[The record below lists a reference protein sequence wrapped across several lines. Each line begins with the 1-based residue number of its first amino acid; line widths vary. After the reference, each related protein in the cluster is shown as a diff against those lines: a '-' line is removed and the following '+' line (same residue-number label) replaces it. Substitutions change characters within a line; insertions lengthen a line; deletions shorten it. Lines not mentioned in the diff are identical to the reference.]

1 MAAHVLGLDPG
12 IKGGHDKLIWY
23 QLQKIAPLRRDLY
36 SGKMGLLSQPT
47 CRKGDTCWD
56 CDSAQN
62 LQFIVLFN
70 TLTVWHDSCSER
82 GKISN
87 GALMRDTFPE
97 LRQDEGGAAGG
108 FRPSAEGGLYPHRR
122 LQRRV
127 AINDT
132 TLRDGEQTPGVAFTA
147 NEKLQIAASLSDAG
161 VDEIEAGTPAMG
173 AEEQEAIRRI
183 ARAGLP
189 IRVMAWCRMRRSD
202 VDDAVASGVS
212 IVNLSAPVSHPQIAA
227 KFGGSLSRVI
237 AATRDVIGYARA
249 KGLEVAFGGEDS
261 SRASRE
267 TLEPI
272 LEAAAK
278 AGATRYRFADTLG
291 VIDPVATR
299 AAIETVRTM
308 TDLPI
313 EFHAHND
320 LGFATANTIAAIEAG
335 AAAAS
340 VTVNG
345 LGERAGN
352 AALEQVAVALDSI
365 FGNGHRVHLPAL
377 RHLSALVARSS
388 GIEVG
393 RESNGNYSQLS
404 KDALLKAM
412 EKTGWVQAKAA
423 RILGLTPR
431 QIGYALKK
439 HGIEM
444 KRF

>member
-1 MAAHVLGLDPG
+1 
-12 IKGGHDKLIWY
+12 
-23 QLQKIAPLRRDLY
+23 
-36 SGKMGLLSQPT
+36 
-47 CRKGDTCWD
+47 
-56 CDSAQN
+56 
-62 LQFIVLFN
+62 
-70 TLTVWHDSCSER
+70 
-82 GKISN
+82 
-87 GALMRDTFPE
+87 MRDTFPE
-97 LRQDEGGAAGG
+97 LKQDEGGAAGD
-108 FRPSAEGGLYPHRR
+108 FRRPAEGALYPRR
-122 LQRRV
+122 QLKRRV

-147 NEKLQIAASLSDAG
+147 AEKLQIAAALADAG

-173 AEEQEAIRRI
+173 ADEQEAIRRI

-189 IRVMAWCRMRRSD
+189 VRVMAWCRMRRSD
-202 VDDAVASGVS
+202 VDDAIASGVS

-227 KFGGSLSRVI
+227 KFGGSLGAVI

-272 LEAAAK
+272 LEAAAR

-299 AAIETVRTM
+299 VAIETVRKM
-308 TDLPI
+308 TDLAI
-313 EFHAHND
+313 EFHGHND

-352 AALEQVAVALDSI
+352 AALEQVAVALDSL
-365 FGNGHRVHLPAL
+365 FDSAHRLHLPAL
-377 RHLSALVARSS
+377 RHLSDLVARSS

-393 RESNGNYSQLS
+393 RAQPIVGKDVFTHELGIHVDGILKSRACYEALSPKTLGRKHRFVLGKHSGLSGLRHELAYLGLQLTGDEERQLLAAIRSYSERHKTSVPPFTLVRLA
-404 KDALLKAM
+404 DALINQRSECHVAPSEDPRPGFGASLNRL
-412 EKTGWVQAKAA
+412 ELERNAA
-423 RILGLTPR
+423 
-431 QIGYALKK
+431 
-439 HGIEM
+439 
-444 KRF
+444 

>member
-1 MAAHVLGLDPG
+1 
-12 IKGGHDKLIWY
+12 
-23 QLQKIAPLRRDLY
+23 
-36 SGKMGLLSQPT
+36 
-47 CRKGDTCWD
+47 
-56 CDSAQN
+56 
-62 LQFIVLFN
+62 
-70 TLTVWHDSCSER
+70 
-82 GKISN
+82 
-87 GALMRDTFPE
+87 MRDTFPE

-108 FRPSAEGGLYPHRR
+108 FRLPVEGGLYPHRR

-173 AEEQEAIRRI
+173 TEEQEAIRRI
-183 ARAGLP
+183 AGAGLP

-202 VDDAVASGVS
+202 VDDAIASGVS
-212 IVNLSAPVSHPQIAA
+212 IVNLSAPVSHPQIVA
-227 KFGGSLSRVI
+227 KFGSSLSRVV

-299 AAIETVRTM
+299 AAIKTIQTM

-393 RESNGNYSQLS
+393 RAQPVVGQDVFTHESGIHVDGILKSRACYEALSPQKLGRNHRFVLGKHSGLSGLRHELAYLGLQLTEYEERQLLSAVRSYSERQ
-404 KDALLKAM
+404 KTTIPAFALLRLATSLID
-412 EKTGWVQAKAA
+412 ERSDDGFRHCGHQVETERSAA
-423 RILGLTPR
+423 
-431 QIGYALKK
+431 
-439 HGIEM
+439 
-444 KRF
+444 

>member
-1 MAAHVLGLDPG
+1 
-12 IKGGHDKLIWY
+12 
-23 QLQKIAPLRRDLY
+23 
-36 SGKMGLLSQPT
+36 
-47 CRKGDTCWD
+47 
-56 CDSAQN
+56 
-62 LQFIVLFN
+62 
-70 TLTVWHDSCSER
+70 
-82 GKISN
+82 
-87 GALMRDTFPE
+87 MRDTFPE

-108 FRPSAEGGLYPHRR
+108 FRAPAEGGLYPRR
-122 LQRRV
+122 QLKRRV

-147 NEKLQIAASLSDAG
+147 AEKLQIAAALADAG

-173 AEEQEAIRRI
+173 ADEQEAIRRI

-227 KFGGSLSRVI
+227 KFGGSLGAVI

-249 KGLEVAFGGEDS
+249 RGLEVAFGGEDS

-272 LEAAAK
+272 LEAAAR

-291 VIDPVATR
+291 VIDPIATR
-299 AAIETVRTM
+299 AAIKTVRKM
-308 TDLPI
+308 TDLAI
-313 EFHAHND
+313 EFHGHND

-352 AALEQVAVALDSI
+352 AALEQVAVALDSL
-365 FGNGHRVHLPAL
+365 FGNAHRLHLPAL
-377 RHLSALVARSS
+377 RHLSDLVARSS

-393 RESNGNYSQLS
+393 RAQPIVGKDVFTHESGIHVDGILKSRACYEALSPKTLGRKHRFVLGKHSGLSGLRHELAYLGLQLTGDEECQLLAAIRSYSERHKTSVPAFTLLRLA
-404 KDALLKAM
+404 DALI
-412 EKTGWVQAKAA
+412 EQRSERHFAA
-423 RILGLTPR
+423 SEDAPRGFGAWLNGLELER
-431 QIGYALKK
+431 SAA
-439 HGIEM
+439 
-444 KRF
+444 

>member
-1 MAAHVLGLDPG
+1 
-12 IKGGHDKLIWY
+12 
-23 QLQKIAPLRRDLY
+23 
-36 SGKMGLLSQPT
+36 
-47 CRKGDTCWD
+47 
-56 CDSAQN
+56 
-62 LQFIVLFN
+62 
-70 TLTVWHDSCSER
+70 
-82 GKISN
+82 
-87 GALMRDTFPE
+87 MRDTFSE

-108 FRPSAEGGLYPHRR
+108 FRLSAEGGLYPHRR

-147 NEKLQIAASLSDAG
+147 NEKLQIAAALSDAG

-202 VDDAVASGVS
+202 VDDAIASGVS

-227 KFGGSLSRVI
+227 KFGGSLSRVV

-299 AAIETVRTM
+299 AAIETVRTL

-313 EFHAHND
+313 EFHGHND

-393 RESNGNYSQLS
+393 RAQPVVGKDVFTHESGIHVDGILKSRACYEALS
-404 KDALLKAM
+404 PQKLGRNHRFVLGKHSGLSGLRHELAY
-412 EKTGWVQAKAA
+412 
-423 RILGLTPR
+423 LGLQLTEDEER
-431 QIGYALKK
+431 QLLSAVRSYSERQKTTIPAFTLLRLATSLIDERSDDGFRHCGHQA
-439 HGIEM
+439 ETE
-444 KRF
+444 RSAA

>member
-1 MAAHVLGLDPG
+1 
-12 IKGGHDKLIWY
+12 
-23 QLQKIAPLRRDLY
+23 
-36 SGKMGLLSQPT
+36 
-47 CRKGDTCWD
+47 
-56 CDSAQN
+56 
-62 LQFIVLFN
+62 
-70 TLTVWHDSCSER
+70 
-82 GKISN
+82 
-87 GALMRDTFPE
+87 MRDTFPE

-108 FRPSAEGGLYPHRR
+108 FRPSAEEGLYPQRR
-122 LQRRV
+122 LRRRV

-147 NEKLQIAASLSDAG
+147 NEKLQIAAALSDAG

-202 VDDAVASGVS
+202 VDDAIASGVS
-212 IVNLSAPVSHPQIAA
+212 RVNLSAPVSHPQIAA
-227 KFGGSLSRVI
+227 KFGGSLAQVVS
-237 AATRDVIGYARA
+237 ATRDVIGYARG

-261 SRASRE
+261 SRASRG

-299 AAIETVRTM
+299 AAIETVRKI

-313 EFHAHND
+313 EFHGHND

-340 VTVNG
+340 VTING

-352 AALEQVAVALDSI
+352 APLEQVAVALDSI
-365 FGNGHRVHLPAL
+365 FGNAHRIHLPAL
-377 RHLSALVARSS
+377 RHLSALVGRCS
-388 GIEVG
+388 GIDVG
-393 RESNGNYSQLS
+393 RAQPVVGTDVFTHESGIHVDGILKSRACYE
-404 KDALLKAM
+404 ALAP
-412 EKTGWVQAKAA
+412 EKLGRKHRFVVGKHSGLAGLRHELAY
-423 RILGLTPR
+423 LGLQLTEDEERQLLSEIRSYSERHKTSVPPFTLLRLADSLIDHKSERFVAPSENPPR
-431 QIGYALKK
+431 GFGAWLNP
-439 HGIEM
+439 IETE
-444 KRF
+444 RSAA

>member
-1 MAAHVLGLDPG
+1 
-12 IKGGHDKLIWY
+12 
-23 QLQKIAPLRRDLY
+23 
-36 SGKMGLLSQPT
+36 
-47 CRKGDTCWD
+47 
-56 CDSAQN
+56 
-62 LQFIVLFN
+62 
-70 TLTVWHDSCSER
+70 
-82 GKISN
+82 
-87 GALMRDTFPE
+87 MRDTFSE

-108 FRPSAEGGLYPHRR
+108 FRLSGEGGLYPYRR

-147 NEKLQIAASLSDAG
+147 NEKLQIAAALSDAG

-202 VDDAVASGVS
+202 VDDAITSGVS

-299 AAIETVRTM
+299 AAIETVRPL

-313 EFHAHND
+313 EFHGHND

-377 RHLSALVARSS
+377 RHLSTLVARSS

-393 RESNGNYSQLS
+393 RAQPVVGRDVFTHESGIHVDGILKSRACYEALS
-404 KDALLKAM
+404 PRKLGRNHRFVLGKHSGLSGLRHELAY
-412 EKTGWVQAKAA
+412 
-423 RILGLTPR
+423 LGLQLTEDEER
-431 QIGYALKK
+431 QLLCAVRSYSERQKTTIPAFTLLRLATSLIDERSDGFR
-439 HGIEM
+439 HGGHQVETE
-444 KRF
+444 RSAA